1 MELRPHPIRTTLI
14 NPVALLLGFIFL
26 ALLSNEYCGD
36 QLKSSFD
43 ETSFVS
49 RHINLTV
56 CWKWKQIEAIPIFF
70 NRLKSG
76 FFLVWSL

>member
-26 ALLSNEYCGD
+26 ALLRNEYCGD

-43 ETSFVS
+43 ETSSVS

-56 CWKWKQIEAIPIFF
+56 CWKWKQI
-70 NRLKSG
+70 
-76 FFLVWSL
+76 